1 MNLSGTITNFIIP
14 LLLISGSRFW
24 EVDLDE
30 EIHWKYNVTVYC
42 VVPAIL
48 RSSDIYITIYVNWM
62 YFFVYYAFPFVAL
75 VVFNVA
81 IYRRVSR

>member
-1 MNLSGTITNFIIP
+1 M
-14 LLLISGSRFW
+14 
-24 EVDLDE
+24 DLEE
-30 EIHWKYNVTVYC
+30 EIHWKYNVTIYC

-48 RSSDIYITIYVNWM
+48 RSNDLYITIYVNWM

-81 IYRRVSR
+81 IYRRVSFIKFSINNSHIFVDLLTI